1 MHVAATKTA
10 FFPIIIIIYNNNNI
24 NTTIITI
31 ITITQKSQWT
41 NRFW

>member
-10 FFPIIIIIYNNNNI
+10 FSPIIIIINNNNNI

-31 ITITQKSQWT
+31 IFITQKSQWT

>member
-31 ITITQKSQWT
+31 ITITQKSQCT